1 MNNKPSQSYDA
12 KSGNTLG
19 YSGSSASSD
28 RRLFPL
34 LCALVFLVVL
44 GLTALT
50 PMVSDDFAYCFS
62 WADWTRI
69 RHVGQIIPSMAEH
82 RNVTNGRVIVHGL
95 VQLLLLLPRPVYCVL
110 NALNAVLLCVL
121 IRRLVALSS
130 RKQELMILLFGI
142 CFFCCFLPAFGENV
156 LWLDGSLNY
165 FWGLS
170 CSLLFLYPYLN
181 DYLRLSDCPFMAEHA
196 GTSREEHAGTSQEEH
211 AGRNR
216 AERMGNNHAELPHPR
231 QGNSDA
237 HGFSLSDVIRIF
249 LAFVFGTWSENA
261 SLVFLFLA
269 VCLFILQWIKTRRFH
284 LFPLLW
290 IVAAMAGYV
299 FLMTAPATSGRAGA
313 PSISVIG
320 YNFRLVFQAARDY
333 LLWPL
338 LIWAVLFAL
347 SVSYHVEKRLLV
359 VSGLLFV
366 GALLTHLSYTFAA
379 YFVPRHLCTTVFL
392 MLLATVLLLAG
403 LCRADRPV
411 FSGVA
416 LACLSVLF
424 LLQFPIG
431 VLDVAVSYH
440 KQQLR
445 EQQIK
450 TALAAGQRSVVLEN
464 YYPYTAYAVPF
475 ELNSTEPS
483 VGPNI
488 NVADYYG
495 LDEVLGTEADQES

>member
-1 MNNKPSQSYDA
+1 MNNASFQTLDPRSGGTGANSVVPG
-12 KSGNTLG
+12 SGNHRPFL
-19 YSGSSASSD
+19 
-28 RRLFPL
+28 L
-34 LCALVFLVVL
+34 LCVLVFLVVL
-44 GLTALT
+44 GLTALS

-62 WADWTRI
+62 FADRTRI

-95 VQLLLLLPRPVYCVL
+95 VQLLLLLPRPVYCAL

-121 IRRLVALSS
+121 IRRMIALPS
-130 RKQELMILLFGI
+130 RKQEMVILLFGI

-170 CSLLFLYPYLN
+170 CSLLFLFPFLM
-181 DYLRLSDCPFMAEHA
+181 DYLA
-196 GTSREEHAGTSQEEH
+196 
-211 AGRNR
+211 
-216 AERMGNNHAELPHPR
+216 LPHHE
-231 QGNSDA
+231 SV
-237 HGFSLSDVIRIF
+237 FLSVMRIF

-269 VCLFILQWIKTRRFH
+269 VCLYLLQWIKTRQFR
-284 LFPLLW
+284 LFPLFW

-299 FLMTAPATSGRAGA
+299 FLMTAPATAGRAGA

-320 YNFRLVFQAARDY
+320 YNFRVIFDAARND

-347 SVSYHVEKRLLV
+347 AVSCRVERRLLIA
-359 VSGLLFV
+359 SALLFV
-366 GALLTHLSYTFAA
+366 GALLAHLSYTFAA

-392 MLLATVLLLAG
+392 LMLAAVLLLAG
-403 LCRADRPV
+403 LCRVDRPV
-411 FSGVA
+411 FSCVA

-424 LLQFPIG
+424 LLQFPVG

-445 EQQIK
+445 EQQID

-475 ELNSTEPS
+475 ELNPTEPS

-488 NVADYYG
+488 NIADYYG
-495 LDEVLGTEADQES
+495 LDEVLGTEPEAEES

>member
-1 MNNKPSQSYDA
+1 MNNTSFQTLDPRSGGPGANSVVPG
-12 KSGNTLG
+12 SGNHRPFL
-19 YSGSSASSD
+19 
-28 RRLFPL
+28 L
-34 LCALVFLVVL
+34 LCILVFLVVL
-44 GLTALT
+44 VLTALT

-62 WADWTRI
+62 FADWTRI

-95 VQLLLLLPRPVYCVL
+95 VQLLLLLPRPVYCAL
-110 NALNAVLLCVL
+110 NALNAVLLCAL
-121 IRRLVALSS
+121 IRRMIALPS
-130 RKQELMILLFGI
+130 RKQEMVILLFGI

-170 CSLLFLYPYLN
+170 CSLLFLFPFLM
-181 DYLRLSDCPFMAEHA
+181 DYLA
-196 GTSREEHAGTSQEEH
+196 
-211 AGRNR
+211 
-216 AERMGNNHAELPHPR
+216 LPHHE
-231 QGNSDA
+231 SV
-237 HGFSLSDVIRIF
+237 FLSVMRIF

-269 VCLFILQWIKTRRFH
+269 VCLYLLQWIKTRQFR
-284 LFPLLW
+284 LFPLFW

-299 FLMTAPATSGRAGA
+299 FLMTAPATAGRAGA

-320 YNFRLVFQAARDY
+320 YNFRVIFDAARND

-347 SVSYHVEKRLLV
+347 AVSCRVERRLLIA
-359 VSGLLFV
+359 SALLFV
-366 GALLTHLSYTFAA
+366 GALLAHLSYTFAA

-392 MLLATVLLLAG
+392 LMLAAVLLLAG
-403 LCRADRPV
+403 LCRVDRPV
-411 FSGVA
+411 FSGAA

-424 LLQFPIG
+424 LLQFPVG

-445 EQQIK
+445 EQQID

-475 ELNSTEPS
+475 ELSLSDPS

-488 NVADYYG
+488 NIADYYG
-495 LDEVLGTEADQES
+495 LDSVLGLDAEEQA

>member
-1 MNNKPSQSYDA
+1 MNNASFQTLDPRSGSTGA
-12 KSGNTLG
+12 NSVVPGSGNHRPFL
-19 YSGSSASSD
+19 
-28 RRLFPL
+28 L
-34 LCALVFLVVL
+34 LCVLVFLVVL

-62 WADWTRI
+62 FADWTRI

-95 VQLLLLLPRPVYCVL
+95 VQLLLLLPRPVYCAL

-121 IRRLVALSS
+121 IRRMIALPS
-130 RKQELMILLFGI
+130 RKQEMVILLFGI

-170 CSLLFLYPYLN
+170 CSLLFLFPFLM
-181 DYLRLSDCPFMAEHA
+181 DYLA
-196 GTSREEHAGTSQEEH
+196 
-211 AGRNR
+211 
-216 AERMGNNHAELPHPR
+216 LPHHE
-231 QGNSDA
+231 SV
-237 HGFSLSDVIRIF
+237 FLSVMRIF

-269 VCLFILQWIKTRRFH
+269 VCLYLLQWIKTRQFR
-284 LFPLLW
+284 LFPLFW

-299 FLMTAPATSGRAGA
+299 FLMTAPATAGRAGA

-320 YNFRLVFQAARDY
+320 YNFRVIFDAARND

-347 SVSYHVEKRLLV
+347 AVSCHVEKRLLI
-359 VSGLLFV
+359 VSALLFV
-366 GALLTHLSYTFAA
+366 GALLAHLSYTFAA

-392 MLLATVLLLAG
+392 LMLAAVLLLAG
-403 LCRADRPV
+403 LCRRDRPV
-411 FSGVA
+411 FSCVA

-424 LLQFPIG
+424 LLQFPVG

-445 EQQIK
+445 EQQID

-464 YYPYTAYAVPF
+464 YYPYTAYAVLF
-475 ELNSTEPS
+475 ELSLSDPS

-488 NVADYYG
+488 NIADYYG
-495 LDEVLGTEADQES
+495 LDSVLGLDAEEQA

>member
-1 MNNKPSQSYDA
+1 MNNASFQTLDPRSGGTGANSVVPG
-12 KSGNTLG
+12 SGNHRPFL
-19 YSGSSASSD
+19 
-28 RRLFPL
+28 L
-34 LCALVFLVVL
+34 LCVLVFLVVL

-62 WADWTRI
+62 FADWTRI

-95 VQLLLLLPRPVYCVL
+95 VQLLLLLPRPVYCAL

-121 IRRLVALSS
+121 IRRMIALPS
-130 RKQELMILLFGI
+130 RKQEMVILLFGI

-170 CSLLFLYPYLN
+170 CSLLFLFPFLM
-181 DYLRLSDCPFMAEHA
+181 DYLA
-196 GTSREEHAGTSQEEH
+196 
-211 AGRNR
+211 
-216 AERMGNNHAELPHPR
+216 LPHHE
-231 QGNSDA
+231 SV
-237 HGFSLSDVIRIF
+237 FLSVMRIF

-269 VCLFILQWIKTRRFH
+269 VCLYLLQWIKTRQFR
-284 LFPLLW
+284 LFPLFW

-299 FLMTAPATSGRAGA
+299 FLIAAPATAGRAGA
-313 PSISVIG
+313 SSVSVIG
-320 YNFRLVFQAARDY
+320 YNFRVLFQAARDY

-347 SVSYHVEKRLLV
+347 AVSCHVEKRLLI
-359 VSGLLFV
+359 VSALLFV
-366 GALLTHLSYTFAA
+366 GALLAHLSYTFAA

-392 MLLATVLLLAG
+392 LMLAAVLLLAG
-403 LCRADRPV
+403 LCRVDRPV
-411 FSGVA
+411 FSCVA

-424 LLQFPIG
+424 LLQFPVG

-445 EQQIK
+445 EQQID

-475 ELNSTEPS
+475 ELSLSDPS

-488 NVADYYG
+488 NIADYYG
-495 LDEVLGTEADQES
+495 LDSVLGLDAEEQA

>member
-1 MNNKPSQSYDA
+1 MNNTSFQPLDTKSKDSARNPIIPGGKHPSPF
-12 KSGNTLG
+12 
-19 YSGSSASSD
+19 
-28 RRLFPL
+28 LF
-34 LCALVFLVVL
+34 LCVLVFLVVL

-69 RHVGQIIPSMAEH
+69 RHVAQIIPSMAEH
-82 RNVTNGRVIVHGL
+82 RNVTNGRVVVHGL
-95 VQLLLLLPRPVYCVL
+95 VQLFLLLPHPVYCVL

-121 IRRLVALSS
+121 IRRMIALPS
-130 RKQELMILLFGI
+130 RKQEMVILLFGI
-142 CFFCCFLPAFGENV
+142 CWFCCFLPAFGENV

-196 GTSREEHAGTSQEEH
+196 GTSREEHADRSRE
-211 AGRNR
+211 
-216 AERMGNNHAELPHPR
+216 ERMGKKQVEFPHPR

-237 HGFSLSDVIRIF
+237 HGFSLSDVSRIF
-249 LAFVFGTWSENA
+249 LAFVFGTWSENV

-269 VCLFILQWIKTRRFH
+269 VCLFIVQWMKTRRFR
-284 LFPLLW
+284 LFPLFW
-290 IVAAMAGYV
+290 IIAAVAGYV

-313 PSISVIG
+313 SSISVIG

-338 LIWAVLFAL
+338 LIWAVLFVLA
-347 SVSYHVEKRLLV
+347 VSCRVDNRLLIA
-359 VSGLLFV
+359 SALLFV

-392 MLLATVLLLAG
+392 LLLAAVLLLAG
-403 LCRADRPV
+403 LCRVNRPV

-424 LLQFPIG
+424 LLQFPVG
-431 VLDVAVSYH
+431 VLDVAISFH

-445 EQQIK
+445 EQQIN

-464 YYPYTAYAVPF
+464 YYPYTSYAVPF
-475 ELNSTEPS
+475 ELNPTEPS

>member
-1 MNNKPSQSYDA
+1 MNNISLQPLEIEPKD
-12 KSGNTLG
+12 SGGNPIISRTKNPP
-19 YSGSSASSD
+19 
-28 RRLFPL
+28 LFLL
-34 LCALVFLVVL
+34 LCVLIFLAVL

-62 WADWTRI
+62 FADWTRI

-95 VQLLLLLPRPVYCVL
+95 VQLLLLLPRPVYCAL

-121 IRRLVALSS
+121 IRRMIALPS
-130 RKQELMILLFGI
+130 RKQEMVILLFGI

-170 CSLLFLYPYLN
+170 CSLLFLFPFLM
-181 DYLRLSDCPFMAEHA
+181 DYLA
-196 GTSREEHAGTSQEEH
+196 
-211 AGRNR
+211 
-216 AERMGNNHAELPHPR
+216 LPHHE
-231 QGNSDA
+231 SV
-237 HGFSLSDVIRIF
+237 FLSVMRIF

-269 VCLFILQWIKTRRFH
+269 VCLYLLQWIKTRQFR
-284 LFPLLW
+284 LFPLFW

-299 FLMTAPATSGRAGA
+299 FLITAPATAGRAGA
-313 PSISVIG
+313 SSVSVIG
-320 YNFRLVFQAARDY
+320 YNFRVLFQAARDY

-347 SVSYHVEKRLLV
+347 AVSCHVEKRLLI
-359 VSGLLFV
+359 VSALLFV
-366 GALLTHLSYTFAA
+366 GALLAHLSYTFAA

-392 MLLATVLLLAG
+392 LMLAAVLLLAG
-403 LCRADRPV
+403 LCRVDQPD
-411 FSGVA
+411 FSCVA

-424 LLQFPIG
+424 LLQFPVG

-445 EQQIK
+445 EQQID

-475 ELNSTEPS
+475 ELSLSDPS

-488 NVADYYG
+488 NIADYYG
-495 LDEVLGTEADQES
+495 LDSVLGLDAEEQA

>member
-1 MNNKPSQSYDA
+1 MNNASFQTLDPRSGGTGANSVVPG
-12 KSGNTLG
+12 SGNHRPFL
-19 YSGSSASSD
+19 
-28 RRLFPL
+28 L
-34 LCALVFLVVL
+34 LCVLVFLVVL

-62 WADWTRI
+62 FADWTRI

-95 VQLLLLLPRPVYCVL
+95 VQLLLLLPRPVYCAL
-110 NALNAVLLCVL
+110 NALNAVLLCAL
-121 IRRLVALSS
+121 IRRMIALPS
-130 RKQELMILLFGI
+130 RKQEMVILLFGI

-170 CSLLFLYPYLN
+170 CSLLFLFPFLM
-181 DYLRLSDCPFMAEHA
+181 DYLA
-196 GTSREEHAGTSQEEH
+196 
-211 AGRNR
+211 
-216 AERMGNNHAELPHPR
+216 LPHHE
-231 QGNSDA
+231 SV
-237 HGFSLSDVIRIF
+237 FLSVMRIF

-269 VCLFILQWIKTRRFH
+269 VCLYLLQWIKTRQFR
-284 LFPLLW
+284 LFPLFW

-299 FLMTAPATSGRAGA
+299 FLITAPATAGRAGA
-313 PSISVIG
+313 SSVSVIG
-320 YNFRLVFQAARDY
+320 YNFRVLFQAARDY

-347 SVSYHVEKRLLV
+347 AVSCHVEKRLLI
-359 VSGLLFV
+359 VSALLFV
-366 GALLTHLSYTFAA
+366 GALLAHLSYTFAA

-392 MLLATVLLLAG
+392 LMLAAVLLLAG
-403 LCRADRPV
+403 LCRVDRPV
-411 FSGVA
+411 FSCVA

-424 LLQFPIG
+424 LLQFPVG

-445 EQQIK
+445 EQQID

-475 ELNSTEPS
+475 ELSLSDPS

-488 NVADYYG
+488 NIADYYG
-495 LDEVLGTEADQES
+495 LDSVLGLDAEEQA

>member
-1 MNNKPSQSYDA
+1 MNNASFQTLDPRSGGTGANSVVPG
-12 KSGNTLG
+12 SGNHRPFL
-19 YSGSSASSD
+19 
-28 RRLFPL
+28 L
-34 LCALVFLVVL
+34 LCVLVFLVVL

-62 WADWTRI
+62 FADWTRI

-95 VQLLLLLPRPVYCVL
+95 VQLLLLLPRPVYCAL
-110 NALNAVLLCVL
+110 NALNAVLLCAL
-121 IRRLVALSS
+121 IRRMIALPS
-130 RKQELMILLFGI
+130 RKQEMVILLFGI

-170 CSLLFLYPYLN
+170 CSLLFLFPFLM
-181 DYLRLSDCPFMAEHA
+181 DYLA
-196 GTSREEHAGTSQEEH
+196 
-211 AGRNR
+211 
-216 AERMGNNHAELPHPR
+216 LPHHE
-231 QGNSDA
+231 SV
-237 HGFSLSDVIRIF
+237 FLSVMRIF

-269 VCLFILQWIKTRRFH
+269 VCLYLLQWIKTRQFR

-299 FLMTAPATSGRAGA
+299 FLMTAPATAGRAGA

-320 YNFRLVFQAARDY
+320 YNFRVIFDAARND

-347 SVSYHVEKRLLV
+347 AVSCHVEKRLLI
-359 VSGLLFV
+359 VSALLFV
-366 GALLTHLSYTFAA
+366 GALLAHLSYTFAA

-392 MLLATVLLLAG
+392 LMLAAVLLLAG
-403 LCRADRPV
+403 LCRVDRPV
-411 FSGVA
+411 FSCVA

-424 LLQFPIG
+424 LLQFPVG

-445 EQQIK
+445 EQQID

-464 YYPYTAYAVPF
+464 YYPYTAYAVLF
-475 ELNSTEPS
+475 ELSLSDPS

-488 NVADYYG
+488 NIADYYG
-495 LDEVLGTEADQES
+495 LDSVLGLDAEEQA

>member
-1 MNNKPSQSYDA
+1 MNNTPSHSYDA

-19 YSGSSASSD
+19 HSGSSASSD

-34 LCALVFLVVL
+34 LCMLVFLVIL

-69 RHVGQIIPSMAEH
+69 RHIGQIIPSMAEH

-121 IRRLVALSS
+121 IRRLAALSS
-130 RKQELMILLFGI
+130 RKQELMILLFSI
-142 CFFCCFLPAFGENV
+142 CGFSCFLPAFGENV

-170 CSLLFLYPYLN
+170 CSLLFLFPFLTDYLN
-181 DYLRLSDCPFMAEHA
+181 
-196 GTSREEHAGTSQEEH
+196 
-211 AGRNR
+211 
-216 AERMGNNHAELPHPR
+216 LPHHK
-231 QGNSDA
+231 SVF
-237 HGFSLSDVIRIF
+237 FSVMQIF

-269 VCLFILQWIKTRRFH
+269 VCLYLLQWIKTRQFR
-284 LFPLLW
+284 LFPLFW
-290 IVAAMAGYV
+290 IVAAVAGYV
-299 FLMTAPATSGRAGA
+299 FLMTAPATAGRAGA

-320 YNFRLVFQAARDY
+320 YNFRVIFNAARSY

-347 SVSYHVEKRLLV
+347 SVSYHVEKRLLIA
-359 VSGLLFV
+359 SGFLFV

-379 YFVPRHLCTTVFL
+379 YFVPRHLCATVFL
-392 MLLATVLLLAG
+392 LLLAAVLLLAG

-411 FSGVA
+411 FSGLA

-424 LLQFPIG
+424 LLQFPVG
-431 VLDVAVSYH
+431 VLDVAISYH
-440 KQQLR
+440 KQLLR
-445 EQQIK
+445 EHQIN
-450 TALAAGQRSVVLEN
+450 TALAAGQRSVALEN

-475 ELNSTEPS
+475 ELNPIDPS

-495 LDEVLGTEADQES
+495 LDEVLGAEMDMES

>member
-1 MNNKPSQSYDA
+1 M
-12 KSGNTLG
+12 
-19 YSGSSASSD
+19 
-28 RRLFPL
+28 
-34 LCALVFLVVL
+34 VL

-62 WADWTRI
+62 FADWTRI

-121 IRRLVALSS
+121 IRRLVTLSS

-181 DYLRLSDCPFMAEHA
+181 DFLRLSDCPFMAEHA
-196 GTSREEHAGTSQEEH
+196 DRSL
-211 AGRNR
+211 AGRI
-216 AERMGNNHAELPHPR
+216 GKNHAELPHPSPV
-231 QGNSDA
+231 NSDA

-249 LAFVFGTWSENA
+249 LAFIFGTWSENA

-269 VCLFILQWIKTRRFH
+269 VCLFILQWIKTRRFR

-290 IVAAMAGYV
+290 IVAAVAGYV

-347 SVSYHVEKRLLV
+347 ALSFRVEKRLLIASV
-359 VSGLLFV
+359 LLLI
-366 GALLTHLSYTFAA
+366 GALMTHLSYTFAA

-392 MLLATVLLLAG
+392 LLLATVLLLAG
-403 LCRADRPV
+403 LCREGRPV

-424 LLQFPIG
+424 LLQFPVG
-431 VLDVAVSYH
+431 VLDVAISFH

-475 ELNSTEPS
+475 ELNPVEPS

-495 LDEVLGTEADQES
+495 LDEVLGVDAGRMI

>member
-1 MNNKPSQSYDA
+1 M
-12 KSGNTLG
+12 
-19 YSGSSASSD
+19 
-28 RRLFPL
+28 
-34 LCALVFLVVL
+34 
-44 GLTALT
+44 TALT
-50 PMVSDDFAYCFS
+50 PMVSDDYAYCFS

-69 RHVGQIIPSMAEH
+69 RHVSQIIPSMAEH

-110 NALNAVLLCVL
+110 NALNAVLLCAL
-121 IRRLVALSS
+121 IRHLISLSA
-130 RKQELMILLFGI
+130 RKQELIILLFGI

-170 CSLLFLYPYLN
+170 CSLLFLFPFLT
-181 DYLRLSDCPFMAEHA
+181 DYLDLSHQGSSFVSVLRL
-196 GTSREEHAGTSQEEH
+196 
-211 AGRNR
+211 
-216 AERMGNNHAELPHPR
+216 
-231 QGNSDA
+231 
-237 HGFSLSDVIRIF
+237 I

-269 VCLFILQWIKTRRFH
+269 VCLYLLQWIKSRQFR

-290 IVAAMAGYV
+290 IAAALVGYV
-299 FLMTAPATSGRAGA
+299 FLMTAPATVGRAGA

-320 YNFRLVFQAARDY
+320 YNFRVVFNAAHKY

-347 SVSYHVEKRLLV
+347 AVSYHVEKRLLLS
-359 VSGLLFV
+359 SGLLLV
-366 GALLTHLSYTFAA
+366 GALLAHLSYTFAA

-392 MLLATVLLLAG
+392 LLLATVLLLAG
-403 LCRADRPV
+403 LCRAERSV

-424 LLQFPIG
+424 LLQFPVG
-431 VLDVAVSYH
+431 VLDVAISWH
-440 KQQLR
+440 KHQLR
-445 EQQIK
+445 EQQIN

-464 YYPYTAYAVPF
+464 YYPYTAYAVSF
-475 ELNSTEPS
+475 ELNPVDST

-488 NVADYYG
+488 NIADYYG
-495 LDEVLGTEADQES
+495 LDEVLGVDAEGEA

>member
-1 MNNKPSQSYDA
+1 MNNASFQTLDPRSGGTGANSVVPG
-12 KSGNTLG
+12 SGNHRPFL
-19 YSGSSASSD
+19 
-28 RRLFPL
+28 L
-34 LCALVFLVVL
+34 LCILVFLVVL
-44 GLTALT
+44 VLTALT

-62 WADWTRI
+62 FADWTRI

-95 VQLLLLLPRPVYCVL
+95 VQLLLLLPRPVYCAL
-110 NALNAVLLCVL
+110 NALNAVLLCAL
-121 IRRLVALSS
+121 IRRMIALPS
-130 RKQELMILLFGI
+130 RKQEMVILLFGI

-170 CSLLFLYPYLN
+170 CSLLFLFPFLM
-181 DYLRLSDCPFMAEHA
+181 DYLA
-196 GTSREEHAGTSQEEH
+196 
-211 AGRNR
+211 
-216 AERMGNNHAELPHPR
+216 LPHHE
-231 QGNSDA
+231 SV
-237 HGFSLSDVIRIF
+237 FLSVMRIF

-269 VCLFILQWIKTRRFH
+269 VCLYLLQWIKTRQFR
-284 LFPLLW
+284 LFPLFW

-299 FLMTAPATSGRAGA
+299 FLMTAPATAGRAGA

-320 YNFRLVFQAARDY
+320 YNFRVIFDAARND

-347 SVSYHVEKRLLV
+347 AVSCHVEKRLLI
-359 VSGLLFV
+359 VSALLFV
-366 GALLTHLSYTFAA
+366 GALLAHLSYTFAA

-392 MLLATVLLLAG
+392 LMLAAVLLLAG
-403 LCRADRPV
+403 LCRVDRPV
-411 FSGVA
+411 FSGAA

-424 LLQFPIG
+424 LLQFPVG

-445 EQQIK
+445 EQQID

-475 ELNSTEPS
+475 ELSLSDPS

-488 NVADYYG
+488 NIADYYG
-495 LDEVLGTEADQES
+495 LDSVLGLDAEEQA

>member
-1 MNNKPSQSYDA
+1 MNNKPSQSYDT

-19 YSGSSASSD
+19 HSGSSASSD

-34 LCALVFLVVL
+34 LCMLVFLMIL

-130 RKQELMILLFGI
+130 RKQELMILLFSI
-142 CFFCCFLPAFGENV
+142 CGFSCFLPAFGENV

-170 CSLLFLYPYLN
+170 CSLLFLFPFLK
-181 DYLRLSDCPFMAEHA
+181 DYLD
-196 GTSREEHAGTSQEEH
+196 
-211 AGRNR
+211 
-216 AERMGNNHAELPHPR
+216 LPHHE
-231 QGNSDA
+231 SV
-237 HGFSLSDVIRIF
+237 FLSVMRIF

-269 VCLFILQWIKTRRFH
+269 VCLYLLQWIKTRQFR
-284 LFPLLW
+284 LFPLFW
-290 IVAAMAGYV
+290 IVAAVAGYV
-299 FLMTAPATSGRAGA
+299 FLMIAPATAGRAGA

-333 LLWPL
+333 LLWPF

-347 SVSYHVEKRLLV
+347 AVSYHVEKRLLIA
-359 VSGLLFV
+359 SGLLLV

-392 MLLATVLLLAG
+392 LLLATVLLLAG

-411 FSGVA
+411 FSGLT

-424 LLQFPIG
+424 LLQFPVG
-431 VLDVAVSYH
+431 VLDVAISYH

-445 EQQIK
+445 ELQIN
-450 TALAAGQRSVVLEN
+450 TALAAGQRSVILEN

-475 ELNSTEPS
+475 ELNPVEPS

-488 NVADYYG
+488 NVAEYYG
-495 LDEVLGTEADQES
+495 LDEVLGAELEKEES

>member
-1 MNNKPSQSYDA
+1 MNNASFQTRDPR
-12 KSGNTLG
+12 SGDLAGN
-19 YSGSSASSD
+19 SIVPGSKNH
-28 RRLFPL
+28 RPFLF
-34 LCALVFLVVL
+34 LCVLVFLVVL

-62 WADWTRI
+62 FADWTRI

-121 IRRLVALSS
+121 IRKLIALSS
-130 RKQELMILLFGI
+130 WKQELMILLFGL
-142 CFFCCFLPAFGENV
+142 CGFCSFLPAFGENV

-181 DYLRLSDCPFMAEHA
+181 DYLRQPEHPSPLGCA
-196 GTSREEHAGTSQEEH
+196 D
-211 AGRNR
+211 RNQV
-216 AERMGNNHAELPHPR
+216 ERMVKDSVESSDPNQR
-231 QGNSDA
+231 NSNSHVSPLTA
-237 HGFSLSDVIRIF
+237 VVRIL

-269 VCLFILQWIKTRRFH
+269 ICLYLFQWMKTRQFR
-284 LFPLLW
+284 LYPLLW
-290 IVAAMAGYV
+290 IVAALAGYI
-299 FLMTAPATSGRAGA
+299 FLMTAPATAGRAGA

-320 YNFRLVFQAARDY
+320 YNFRVIFKAAQTY
-333 LLWPL
+333 LLCPL

-347 SVSYHVEKRLLV
+347 AVSYHVEKRLLIA
-359 VSGLLFV
+359 SGLLFV

-379 YFVPRHLCTTVFL
+379 YFVPRHLCPTVFL
-392 MLLATVLLLAG
+392 LLLATVLLLAG
-403 LCRADRPV
+403 LCRINRPV
-411 FSGVA
+411 FSGLA

-424 LLQFPIG
+424 LLQFPVG
-431 VLDVAVSYH
+431 VLDVAISFH

-450 TALAAGQRSVVLEN
+450 AALAAGQRSVVLEN
-464 YYPYTAYAVPF
+464 YYPYTSYAVPF
-475 ELNSTEPS
+475 ELNPVEPS

-495 LDEVLGTEADQES
+495 LDEVLGAEPESEQ

>member
-1 MNNKPSQSYDA
+1 MNNASFQTLDPRSGGTGANSVVPG
-12 KSGNTLG
+12 SGNHRPFL
-19 YSGSSASSD
+19 
-28 RRLFPL
+28 L
-34 LCALVFLVVL
+34 LCVLVFLVVL

-62 WADWTRI
+62 FADWTRI

-95 VQLLLLLPRPVYCVL
+95 VQLLLLLPRPVYCAL

-121 IRRLVALSS
+121 IRRMIALPS
-130 RKQELMILLFGI
+130 RKQEMVILLFGI

-170 CSLLFLYPYLN
+170 CSLLFLFPFLM
-181 DYLRLSDCPFMAEHA
+181 DYLA
-196 GTSREEHAGTSQEEH
+196 
-211 AGRNR
+211 
-216 AERMGNNHAELPHPR
+216 LPHHE
-231 QGNSDA
+231 SV
-237 HGFSLSDVIRIF
+237 FLSVMRIF

-269 VCLFILQWIKTRRFH
+269 VCLYLLQWIKTRQFR
-284 LFPLLW
+284 LFPLFW

-299 FLMTAPATSGRAGA
+299 FLIAAPATAGRAGA

-320 YNFRLVFQAARDY
+320 YNFRVIFDAARND

-347 SVSYHVEKRLLV
+347 AVSCRVERRLLIA
-359 VSGLLFV
+359 SALLFV
-366 GALLTHLSYTFAA
+366 GALLAHLSYTFAA

-392 MLLATVLLLAG
+392 LMLAAVLLLAG
-403 LCRADRPV
+403 LCRVDRPV
-411 FSGVA
+411 FSCVA

-424 LLQFPIG
+424 LLQFPVG

-445 EQQIK
+445 EQQID

-475 ELNSTEPS
+475 ELSLSDPS

-488 NVADYYG
+488 NIADYYG
-495 LDEVLGTEADQES
+495 LDSVLGLDAEEQA

>member
-1 MNNKPSQSYDA
+1 MNNTSFQTLDPRSGGPGANSVVPG
-12 KSGNTLG
+12 SGNHRPFL
-19 YSGSSASSD
+19 
-28 RRLFPL
+28 L
-34 LCALVFLVVL
+34 LCVLVFLVVL

-62 WADWTRI
+62 FADWTRI

-95 VQLLLLLPRPVYCVL
+95 VQLLLLLPRPVYCAL

-121 IRRLVALSS
+121 IRRMIALPS
-130 RKQELMILLFGI
+130 RKQEMVILLFGI

-170 CSLLFLYPYLN
+170 CSLLFLFPFLM
-181 DYLRLSDCPFMAEHA
+181 DYLA
-196 GTSREEHAGTSQEEH
+196 
-211 AGRNR
+211 
-216 AERMGNNHAELPHPR
+216 LPHHE
-231 QGNSDA
+231 SV
-237 HGFSLSDVIRIF
+237 FLSVMRIF

-269 VCLFILQWIKTRRFH
+269 VCLYLLQWIKTRQFR
-284 LFPLLW
+284 LFPLFW

-299 FLMTAPATSGRAGA
+299 FLITAPATAGRAGA
-313 PSISVIG
+313 SSVSVIG
-320 YNFRLVFQAARDY
+320 YNFRVLFQAARDY

-338 LIWAVLFAL
+338 LILAVLFAL
-347 SVSYHVEKRLLV
+347 AVSYHVEKRLLIA
-359 VSGLLFV
+359 SALLFV

-392 MLLATVLLLAG
+392 LMLAAVLLLAG
-403 LCRADRPV
+403 LCRVDQPD
-411 FSGVA
+411 FSCVA

-424 LLQFPIG
+424 LLQFPVG

-445 EQQIK
+445 EQQID

-464 YYPYTAYAVPF
+464 YYPYTAYAVLF
-475 ELNSTEPS
+475 ELSLSDPS

-488 NVADYYG
+488 NIADYYG
-495 LDEVLGTEADQES
+495 LDSVLGLDAEEQA

>member
-1 MNNKPSQSYDA
+1 MNNASFQTLDPRSGSTGA
-12 KSGNTLG
+12 NSVVPGSGNHRPFL
-19 YSGSSASSD
+19 
-28 RRLFPL
+28 L
-34 LCALVFLVVL
+34 LCVLVFLVVL

-62 WADWTRI
+62 FADWTRI

-95 VQLLLLLPRPVYCVL
+95 VQLLLLLPRPVYCAL

-121 IRRLVALSS
+121 IRRMIALPS
-130 RKQELMILLFGI
+130 RKQEMVILLFGI

-170 CSLLFLYPYLN
+170 CSLLFLFPFLM
-181 DYLRLSDCPFMAEHA
+181 DYLA
-196 GTSREEHAGTSQEEH
+196 
-211 AGRNR
+211 
-216 AERMGNNHAELPHPR
+216 LPHHE
-231 QGNSDA
+231 SV
-237 HGFSLSDVIRIF
+237 FLSVMRIF

-269 VCLFILQWIKTRRFH
+269 VCLYLLQWIKTRQFR
-284 LFPLLW
+284 LFPLFW

-299 FLMTAPATSGRAGA
+299 FLMTAPATAGRAGA

-320 YNFRLVFQAARDY
+320 YNFRVIFDAARND

-347 SVSYHVEKRLLV
+347 AVSCHVEKRLLI
-359 VSGLLFV
+359 VSALLFV
-366 GALLTHLSYTFAA
+366 GALLAHLSYTFAA

-392 MLLATVLLLAG
+392 LMLAAVLLLAG
-403 LCRADRPV
+403 LCRVDRPV
-411 FSGVA
+411 FSGAA

-424 LLQFPIG
+424 LLQFPVG

-445 EQQIK
+445 EQQID

-475 ELNSTEPS
+475 ELSLSDPS

-488 NVADYYG
+488 NIADYYG
-495 LDEVLGTEADQES
+495 LDSVLGLDAEEQA

>member
-1 MNNKPSQSYDA
+1 MNNASFQTLDPRSGGTGANSVVPG
-12 KSGNTLG
+12 SGNHRPFL
-19 YSGSSASSD
+19 
-28 RRLFPL
+28 L
-34 LCALVFLVVL
+34 LCVLVFLVVL

-62 WADWTRI
+62 FADWTRI

-95 VQLLLLLPRPVYCVL
+95 VQLLLLLPRPVYCAL

-121 IRRLVALSS
+121 IRRMIALPS
-130 RKQELMILLFGI
+130 RKQEMVILLFGI

-170 CSLLFLYPYLN
+170 CSLLFLFPFLM
-181 DYLRLSDCPFMAEHA
+181 DYLA
-196 GTSREEHAGTSQEEH
+196 
-211 AGRNR
+211 
-216 AERMGNNHAELPHPR
+216 LPHHE
-231 QGNSDA
+231 SV
-237 HGFSLSDVIRIF
+237 FLSVMRIF

-269 VCLFILQWIKTRRFH
+269 VCLYLLQWIKTRQFR
-284 LFPLLW
+284 LFPLFW

-299 FLMTAPATSGRAGA
+299 FLMTAPATAGRAGA

-320 YNFRLVFQAARDY
+320 YNFRVIFDAARND

-347 SVSYHVEKRLLV
+347 AVSCHVEKRLLI
-359 VSGLLFV
+359 VSALLFV
-366 GALLTHLSYTFAA
+366 GALLAHLSYTFAA

-392 MLLATVLLLAG
+392 LMLAAVLLLAG
-403 LCRADRPV
+403 LCRVDRPV
-411 FSGVA
+411 FSCVA

-424 LLQFPIG
+424 LLQFPVG

-445 EQQIK
+445 EQQID

-475 ELNSTEPS
+475 ELSLSDPS

-488 NVADYYG
+488 NIADYYG
-495 LDEVLGTEADQES
+495 LDSVLGLDAEEQA

>member
-1 MNNKPSQSYDA
+1 MNNTSVHSFDA

-19 YSGSSASSD
+19 HFGRSASSD
-28 RRLFPL
+28 RRLFL
-34 LCALVFLVVL
+34 FLCVLVFLVVL

-62 WADWTRI
+62 FADWTRI

-121 IRRLVALSS
+121 IRRLVTLSS

-156 LWLDGSLNY
+156 LWLAGSLNY

-181 DYLRLSDCPFMAEHA
+181 DFLRLSDCPFMAEHA
-196 GTSREEHAGTSQEEH
+196 DRSL
-211 AGRNR
+211 AGRI
-216 AERMGNNHAELPHPR
+216 GKNHAELPHPSPV
-231 QGNSDA
+231 NSDA

-249 LAFVFGTWSENA
+249 LAFIFGTWSENA

-269 VCLFILQWIKTRRFH
+269 VCLFILQWIKTRRFR

-290 IVAAMAGYV
+290 IVAAVAGYV

-313 PSISVIG
+313 SSISVIG

-347 SVSYHVEKRLLV
+347 AVSCHVEKRLLIA
-359 VSGLLFV
+359 SALLFV
-366 GALLTHLSYTFAA
+366 GALLAHLSYTFAA

-392 MLLATVLLLAG
+392 LMLAAVLLLAG
-403 LCRADRPV
+403 LCRVDRPV
-411 FSGVA
+411 FSCVA

-424 LLQFPIG
+424 LLQFPVG

-445 EQQIK
+445 EQQID

-475 ELNSTEPS
+475 ELSLSDPS

-488 NVADYYG
+488 NIADYYG
-495 LDEVLGTEADQES
+495 LDSVLGLDAEEQA

>member
-1 MNNKPSQSYDA
+1 MNNASFQTLDPRSGSTGA
-12 KSGNTLG
+12 NSVVPGSGNHRPFL
-19 YSGSSASSD
+19 
-28 RRLFPL
+28 L
-34 LCALVFLVVL
+34 LCVLVFLVVL

-62 WADWTRI
+62 FADWTRI

-95 VQLLLLLPRPVYCVL
+95 VQLLLLLPRPVYCAL

-121 IRRLVALSS
+121 IRRMIAHPS
-130 RKQELMILLFGI
+130 RKQEMVILLFGI

-170 CSLLFLYPYLN
+170 CSLLFLFPFLM
-181 DYLRLSDCPFMAEHA
+181 DYLA
-196 GTSREEHAGTSQEEH
+196 
-211 AGRNR
+211 
-216 AERMGNNHAELPHPR
+216 LPHHE
-231 QGNSDA
+231 SV
-237 HGFSLSDVIRIF
+237 FLSVMRIF

-269 VCLFILQWIKTRRFH
+269 VCLYLLQWIKTRQFR
-284 LFPLLW
+284 LFPLFW

-299 FLMTAPATSGRAGA
+299 FLMTAPATAGRAGA

-320 YNFRLVFQAARDY
+320 YNFRVIFDAARND

-347 SVSYHVEKRLLV
+347 AVSCHVEKRLLI
-359 VSGLLFV
+359 VSALLFV
-366 GALLTHLSYTFAA
+366 GALLAHLSYTFAA

-392 MLLATVLLLAG
+392 LMLAAVLLLAG
-403 LCRADRPV
+403 LCRVDRPV
-411 FSGVA
+411 FSCVA

-424 LLQFPIG
+424 LLQFPVG

-445 EQQIK
+445 EQQID

-464 YYPYTAYAVPF
+464 YYPYTAYAVLF
-475 ELNSTEPS
+475 ELSLSDPS

-488 NVADYYG
+488 NIADYYG
-495 LDEVLGTEADQES
+495 LDSVLGLDAEEQA

>member
-1 MNNKPSQSYDA
+1 MNNTPSQTNDP
-12 KSGNTLG
+12 KFGNPLGHSGR
-19 YSGSSASSD
+19 SASPD
-28 RRLFPL
+28 LRLFPV
-34 LCALVFLVVL
+34 LCALVFLVTL

-69 RHVGQIIPSMAEH
+69 RHVSQIIPSMAEH

-95 VQLLLLLPRPVYCVL
+95 VQLFLLFPRPVYCVL

-121 IRRLVALSS
+121 IRRLLALPS
-130 RKQELMILLFGI
+130 RKQELLILLFGI
-142 CFFCCFLPAFGENV
+142 CYFCCFLPAFGENV

-170 CSLLFLYPYLN
+170 CSLLFLYPFLM
-181 DYLRLSDCPFMAEHA
+181 DYLD
-196 GTSREEHAGTSQEEH
+196 
-211 AGRNR
+211 
-216 AERMGNNHAELPHPR
+216 LPHLESPL
-231 QGNSDA
+231 
-237 HGFSLSDVIRIF
+237 LSALRIV

-261 SLVFLFLA
+261 ALVFLLLS
-269 VCLFILQWIKTRRFH
+269 VCLYLLQWFKNRQFH

-290 IVAAMAGYV
+290 IAAAVAGYV

-313 PSISVIG
+313 SSISVIG
-320 YNFRLVFQAARDY
+320 YNFRVIFKAAQSY

-359 VSGLLFV
+359 VSGLLLF
-366 GALLTHLSYTFAA
+366 GALLTHLSYIFAA

-392 MLLATVLLLAG
+392 MLLATILLLAG

-411 FSGVA
+411 FSGIA

-424 LLQFPIG
+424 LLQFPVG
-431 VLDVAVSYH
+431 VLDVAISFH

-475 ELNSTEPS
+475 ELNPVEPS

-488 NVADYYG
+488 NIADYYG
-495 LDEVLGTEADQES
+495 LESVVGVDSEQDNSPWHY

>member
-1 MNNKPSQSYDA
+1 MNNTSFQTLDPRSGGPGANSVVPG
-12 KSGNTLG
+12 SGNHRPFL
-19 YSGSSASSD
+19 
-28 RRLFPL
+28 L
-34 LCALVFLVVL
+34 LCILVFLVVL
-44 GLTALT
+44 VLTALT

-62 WADWTRI
+62 FADWTRI
-69 RHVGQIIPSMAEH
+69 RHVGQIITSMAEH

-95 VQLLLLLPRPVYCVL
+95 VQLLLLLPRPVYCAL
-110 NALNAVLLCVL
+110 NALNAVLLCAL
-121 IRRLVALSS
+121 TRRMIALPS
-130 RKQELMILLFGI
+130 RKQEMVILLFGI

-170 CSLLFLYPYLN
+170 CSLLFLFPFLM
-181 DYLRLSDCPFMAEHA
+181 DYLA
-196 GTSREEHAGTSQEEH
+196 
-211 AGRNR
+211 
-216 AERMGNNHAELPHPR
+216 LPHHE
-231 QGNSDA
+231 SV
-237 HGFSLSDVIRIF
+237 FLSVMRIF

-269 VCLFILQWIKTRRFH
+269 VCLYLLQWIKTRQFR
-284 LFPLLW
+284 LFPLFW

-299 FLMTAPATSGRAGA
+299 FLITAPATAGRAGA
-313 PSISVIG
+313 SSVSVIG
-320 YNFRLVFQAARDY
+320 YNFRVLFQAARDY

-338 LIWAVLFAL
+338 LICAMLFAL
-347 SVSYHVEKRLLV
+347 SVSCHVENRLLIA
-359 VSGLLFV
+359 SALLFV

-392 MLLATVLLLAG
+392 LMLAAVLLLAG
-403 LCRADRPV
+403 LCRVDRPD
-411 FSGVA
+411 FSCVA

-424 LLQFPIG
+424 LLQFPVG

-445 EQQIK
+445 EQQID

-475 ELNSTEPS
+475 ELNPTEPS

-488 NVADYYG
+488 NIADYYG
-495 LDEVLGTEADQES
+495 LDSVLGLDAEEQA

>member
-1 MNNKPSQSYDA
+1 MNNSLSQTIHS
-12 KSGNTLG
+12 KSGYLKTAE
-19 YSGSSASSD
+19 SPD
-28 RRLFPL
+28 RRPFLI
-34 LCALVFLVVL
+34 LCFLVFFAALV
-44 GLTALT
+44 LTALT
-50 PMVSDDFAYCFS
+50 PMVSDDYAYCFS

-69 RHVGQIIPSMAEH
+69 RHVSQIIPSMAEH

-121 IRRLVALSS
+121 VRHLISQSS
-130 RKQELMILLFGI
+130 WKHELIILLFGI
-142 CFFCCFLPAFGENV
+142 CYFCCFLPAFGENV

-170 CSLLFLYPYLN
+170 CSLLFLFPFLT
-181 DYLRLSDCPFMAEHA
+181 DYLDLSHRGSSFLSVLRLIP
-196 GTSREEHAGTSQEEH
+196 
-211 AGRNR
+211 
-216 AERMGNNHAELPHPR
+216 
-231 QGNSDA
+231 
-237 HGFSLSDVIRIF
+237 
-249 LAFVFGTWSENA
+249 AFVFGTWSENA

-269 VCLFILQWIKTRRFH
+269 VCLYLLQWIKTRQFR

-290 IVAAMAGYV
+290 MAAALAGYV

-320 YNFRLVFQAARDY
+320 YNFRVVFQAAHEY
-333 LLWPL
+333 LLFPL

-347 SVSYHVEKRLLV
+347 AVSYRVEKRLLLS
-359 VSGLLFV
+359 SGLLLV

-392 MLLATVLLLAG
+392 LLLAAVLLLAG
-403 LCRADRPV
+403 LCRAEQPV

-424 LLQFPIG
+424 LLQFPVG
-431 VLDVAVSYH
+431 VLDVAISWH
-440 KQQLR
+440 KHQLR
-445 EQQIK
+445 EQQIN
-450 TALAAGQRSVVLEN
+450 TALAAGQRSVILEN

-475 ELNSTEPS
+475 ELNPVDST

-495 LDEVLGTEADQES
+495 LDEVLGVDAEEKV

>member
-1 MNNKPSQSYDA
+1 M
-12 KSGNTLG
+12 
-19 YSGSSASSD
+19 
-28 RRLFPL
+28 
-34 LCALVFLVVL
+34 VL

-62 WADWTRI
+62 FADWTRI

-95 VQLLLLLPRPVYCVL
+95 VQLLLLLPRPVYCAL
-110 NALNAVLLCVL
+110 NALNAVLLCAL
-121 IRRLVALSS
+121 IRRMIALPS
-130 RKQELMILLFGI
+130 RKQEMVILLFGI

-170 CSLLFLYPYLN
+170 CSLLFLFPFLM
-181 DYLRLSDCPFMAEHA
+181 DYLA
-196 GTSREEHAGTSQEEH
+196 
-211 AGRNR
+211 
-216 AERMGNNHAELPHPR
+216 LPHHE
-231 QGNSDA
+231 SV
-237 HGFSLSDVIRIF
+237 FLSVMRIF

-269 VCLFILQWIKTRRFH
+269 VCLYLLQWIKTRQFR
-284 LFPLLW
+284 LFPLFW

-299 FLMTAPATSGRAGA
+299 FLMTAPATAGRAGA

-320 YNFRLVFQAARDY
+320 YNFRVIFDAARND

-347 SVSYHVEKRLLV
+347 AVSCRVERRLLIA
-359 VSGLLFV
+359 SALLFV
-366 GALLTHLSYTFAA
+366 GALLAHLSYTFAA

-392 MLLATVLLLAG
+392 LMLAAVLLLAG
-403 LCRADRPV
+403 LCRRDRPV
-411 FSGVA
+411 FSCVA

-424 LLQFPIG
+424 LLQFPVG

-445 EQQIK
+445 EQQIG

-475 ELNSTEPS
+475 ELSLSDPS

-488 NVADYYG
+488 NIADYYG
-495 LDEVLGTEADQES
+495 LDSVLGLDAEEQA

>member
-1 MNNKPSQSYDA
+1 MNNTSVHSFDA

-19 YSGSSASSD
+19 HFGRSASSD
-28 RRLFPL
+28 RRLFL
-34 LCALVFLVVL
+34 FLCVLVFLVVL

-62 WADWTRI
+62 FADWTRI

-121 IRRLVALSS
+121 IRRLVTLSS

-181 DYLRLSDCPFMAEHA
+181 DFLRLSDCPFMAEHA
-196 GTSREEHAGTSQEEH
+196 DRSL
-211 AGRNR
+211 AGRI
-216 AERMGNNHAELPHPR
+216 GKNHAELPHPSPV
-231 QGNSDA
+231 NSDA

-249 LAFVFGTWSENA
+249 LAFIFGTWSENA

-269 VCLFILQWIKTRRFH
+269 VCLFILQWIKTRRFR

-290 IVAAMAGYV
+290 IVAAVAGYV

-313 PSISVIG
+313 SSISVIG

-347 SVSYHVEKRLLV
+347 ALSFRVEKRLLIASV
-359 VSGLLFV
+359 LLLI
-366 GALLTHLSYTFAA
+366 GALMTHLSYTFAA

-392 MLLATVLLLAG
+392 LLLATVLLLAG
-403 LCRADRPV
+403 LCRRDRPV
-411 FSGVA
+411 FSCVA

-424 LLQFPIG
+424 LLQFPVG

-445 EQQIK
+445 EQQID

-475 ELNSTEPS
+475 ELSLSDPS

-488 NVADYYG
+488 NIADYYG
-495 LDEVLGTEADQES
+495 LDSVLGLDAEEQA